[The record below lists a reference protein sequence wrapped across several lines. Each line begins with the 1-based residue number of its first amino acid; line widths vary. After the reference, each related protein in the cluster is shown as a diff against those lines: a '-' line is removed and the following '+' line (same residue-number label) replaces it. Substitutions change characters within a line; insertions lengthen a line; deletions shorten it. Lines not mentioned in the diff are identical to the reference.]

1 MGGKNAGAR
10 VLRVGRPDVTKIRT
24 WGAHERINVKTSMT
38 WRTLFLDLRT
48 GFFIPRLVTWDPET
62 GEFTCV
68 DGPKDKAGPLT
79 WRILRG
85 VPIVCVR
92 VEIAPEDV
100 PALRIAD
107 GRKADDWTSAVLTDQ
122 GDSGAHVRVLAGA
135 VDLVAGPLVC
145 TAQTAGGTQVRSPVV
160 IFDGWQRA
168 AAWISQLRGGA
179 AYPIT
184 SSLVITRDAVP
195 LLGTL

>member
-1 MGGKNAGAR
+1 MK
-10 VLRVGRPDVTKIRT
+10 VLGQ
-24 WGAHERINVKTSMT
+24 
-38 WRTLFLDLRT
+38 L
-48 GFFIPRLVTWDPET
+48 RLVDVL
-62 GEFTCV
+62 GEWGIHEGQGRGRDQFPAEHFEGPDRLLNGV
-68 DGPKDKAGPLT
+68 DVALIYRSPLT

-160 IFDGWQRA
+160 IFDGWHRA